1 MGSWWQPIGKN
12 EHFIKAEWPSYSNY
26 FVLLHQI
33 MNENHI
39 SMKKN
44 KIILLCSLIVLAVSS
59 TSCVT
64 AKKVRYLQ
72 DMPKAGMP
80 LNDALEATVAPYD
93 ELRIMVLSNT
103 GKDDELLKPFN
114 AMQAM
119 AQTGGGNNN
128 MNGYLVDAS
137 GNIEFPVLGE
147 IHAQGLTRLQLQDTI
162 ASKLELNGYI
172 KNPLVIVRFLNFKVF
187 FLSSSGGKVINVTN
201 ERCTFLEALALA
213 GGLDWYTRRDRIG
226 VMREVKGK
234 RVIHYLDP
242 RSTAIFDDDFFVLQ
256 QNDIIFTEEMSY
268 KFFSNNLGTVLSL
281 VSAVTSLVSVFV
293 LVRSLWPTNGGNR

>member
-1 MGSWWQPIGKN
+1 M
-12 EHFIKAEWPSYSNY
+12 
-26 FVLLHQI
+26 
-33 MNENHI
+33 
-39 SMKKN
+39 
-44 KIILLCSLIVLAVSS
+44 
-59 TSCVT
+59 
-64 AKKVRYLQ
+64 
-72 DMPKAGMP
+72 
-80 LNDALEATVAPYD
+80 
-93 ELRIMVLSNT
+93 
-103 GKDDELLKPFN
+103 
-114 AMQAM
+114 
-119 AQTGGGNNN
+119 
-128 MNGYLVDAS
+128 
-137 GNIEFPVLGE
+137 
-147 IHAQGLTRLQLQDTI
+147 
-162 ASKLELNGYI
+162 
-172 KNPLVIVRFLNFKVF
+172 NFKVF

>member
-1 MGSWWQPIGKN
+1 
-12 EHFIKAEWPSYSNY
+12 
-26 FVLLHQI
+26 
-33 MNENHI
+33 
-39 SMKKN
+39 MKTN
-44 KIILLCSLIVLAVSS
+44 KIVLFLTLALIALSA

-72 DMPKAGMP
+72 NMPKTGMP
-80 LNDALEATVAPYD
+80 LNETLEATVSPYD
-93 ELRIMVLSNT
+93 ELRIQVLSNT

-114 AMQAM
+114 AMQTMSQAN
-119 AQTGGGNNN
+119 GSNHLY
-128 MNGYLVDAS
+128 GYLVDAN

-147 IHAQGLTRLQLQDTI
+147 IHAEGLTRLQLQDTI
-162 ASKLELNGYI
+162 ASQLESNGYI
-172 KNPLVIVRFLNFKVF
+172 KNPLVVVRFLNFKVF

-201 ERCTFLEALALA
+201 ERCTFLEALAMA

-281 VSAVTSLVSVFV
+281 VSAVTSLVSAFV
-293 LVRSLWPTNGGNR
+293 LVRTLWPANGGNR